1 MTKRNAK
8 GTQCLLMRDMD
19 GGHYIRIY
27 DKKYPEGFIDYTI
40 LYDDLRI
47 TITEDDA
54 VFNDEAETLDVDWDN
69 IRGNKV

>member
-1 MTKRNAK
+1 
-8 GTQCLLMRDMD
+8 MRSID

-27 DKKYPEGFIDYTI
+27 DKQYPDGFIDYDI

-54 VFNDEAETLDVDWDN
+54 VFDDTNETLDLDWSTISKRIKEKKN
-69 IRGNKV
+69 GKES

>member
-8 GTQCLLMRDMD
+8 GTQCLLMRGID
-19 GGHYIRIY
+19 GDHYIRIY
-27 DKKYPEGFIDYTI
+27 DKKYPEGFKDYTI

-54 VFNDEAETLDVDWDN
+54 VFDDEAETLDVDWDN
-69 IRGNKV
+69 MRGNKS